1 MREFTVTLQKTMSV
15 VTKQLELIPA
25 GGSAV
30 EKMAYVDEAE
40 RDDTRLSGDHLLVE
54 TSLGQL

>member
-25 GGSAV
+25 GASAV
-30 EKMAYVDEAE
+30 EEMAYVDEAE
-40 RDDTRLSGDHLLVE
+40 RDDTRL
-54 TSLGQL
+54 